1 MINILKRWSGKFEI
15 NDKEVDI
22 SEIDFKDGEEFDITL
37 LPERDNDDED

>member
-15 NDKEVDI
+15 NDEEVDI

-37 LPERDNDDED
+37 LPERNNDDED